1 MRSLTPVLLASFYG
15 CCSCLFPTSLGWTSQ
30 PSSRV
35 RRVQL
40 PTTTRTVSQQKQQ
53 RLPSPVILRDASEG
67 EQESEVEL
75 KRRMAMVRSLQM
87 SYYKSNSFTHSSYKK
102 GMIYNLPLWRVGW
115 T

>member
-1 MRSLTPVLLASFYG
+1 MRSITPLLLVAAYYYG
-15 CCSCLFPTSLGWTSQ
+15 GCFCLLPTSMGWTSQ
-30 PSSRV
+30 PHV
-35 RRVQL
+35 RRAQL
-40 PTTTRTVSQQKQQ
+40 PFTSTTTTTRTQK
-53 RLPSPVILRDASEG
+53 RLPSPVILRDAAEG